1 MPTYNTANARGG
13 VIYLKVDGQL
23 FDAKGSFTYSLGLA
37 KKEGIV
43 GADGVHGFKATPQVP
58 YIEGA
63 ITDSRDIDLAKLAG
77 IEEATV
83 TLELINGK
91 VITLRQAW
99 FAGEGQVTHD
109 EGEISVR
116 FEGMS
121 AEEVK

>member
-13 VIYLKVDGQL
+13 IIYLKVDGQL
-23 FDAKGSFTYSLGLA
+23 YDAKGSFTYSLGRD

-43 GADGVHGFKATPQVP
+43 GADGVHGFKAVPQVP

-63 ITDSRDIDLAKLAG
+63 VTDSRDLDLAQLAG
-77 IEEATV
+77 IEDATV

-99 FAGEGQVTHD
+99 FAGEGQVSNE
-109 EGEISVR
+109 EGEIGVR

-121 AEEVK
+121 AEEVR